1 MFDAIGNVTSRSDI
15 AGSYNY
21 DPVRKHAVTAA
32 GGNSYAYDANGN
44 MSTRIGATIAWTS
57 YNLPSSLS
65 AVEQKFCLCI
75 ETRSVLDELEQMMSQ
90 AIQVN
95 RPKRQ
100 WH

>member
-65 AVEQKFCLCI
+65 A
-75 ETRSVLDELEQMMSQ
+75 SG
-90 AIQVN
+90 
-95 RPKRQ
+95 
-100 WH
+100 